1 MRENRSGSLGPWR
14 CLLPLEVALRSR
26 GALRPPPS
34 STATAERC
42 SPSAPAPAC
51 QGTRTGPRDGN
62 HLAKVRVA
70 GSNPVSGAMS
80 GSSKAERTKRAKTAA
95 HRRDRPGTLRHPRRP
110 EHGGTTAATQAARRR
125 AQATERQGLWRERE
139 RRVGGC
145 QLPNQAHKRQAIDGG
160 QFQRPA
166 LSPGHSDSGG
176 AITAGIRGPWHSPG
190 TEPGGHEVLYA
201 DVAL

>member
-139 RRVGGC
+139 RRVGGA
-145 QLPNQAHKRQAIDGG
+145 NYRIRH
-160 QFQRPA
+160 
-166 LSPGHSDSGG
+166 
-176 AITAGIRGPWHSPG
+176 IRGRRLMGVSFRGRPCRPVTRIQAVQSPPESEDHG
-190 TEPGGHEVLYA
+190 IHPARSPEATKFCTQM
-201 DVAL
+201 